1 MFLPMMACRLMLSLK
16 RAASEPTDVWTL
28 SNSGRVRPMD
38 MNGTIQFV
46 APTLDISGTLAEL
59 NGEDLELGPIS
70 RPPRG

>member
-1 MFLPMMACRLMLSLK
+1 
-16 RAASEPTDVWTL
+16 
-28 SNSGRVRPMD
+28 MD